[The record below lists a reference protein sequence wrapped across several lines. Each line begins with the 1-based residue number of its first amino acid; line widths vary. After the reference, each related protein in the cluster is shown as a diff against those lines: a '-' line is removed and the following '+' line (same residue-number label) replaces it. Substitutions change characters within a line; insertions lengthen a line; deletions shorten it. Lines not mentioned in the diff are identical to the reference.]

1 MTSLRRGAPTTR
13 LGRMGTRSSA
23 ERDAITVEIGF
34 ALLSAG
40 FVAVAAFVGLSAPTW
55 FLDLPH
61 PVDVVLRLTG
71 VVVAVLA
78 FVARVVHVLWRF
90 SRRPASGPERPGR
103 VDGRGGG

>member
-1 MTSLRRGAPTTR
+1 
-13 LGRMGTRSSA
+13 MGTRSSA

-40 FVAVAAFVGLSAPTW
+40 FVAVAAFLGLAAPTW

-61 PVDVVLRLTG
+61 PVDLALFFTG
-71 VVVAVLA
+71 GVVAVIA

-90 SRRPASGPERPGR
+90 SRRPAAPQAELPGR
-103 VDGRGGG
+103 TRA

>member
-1 MTSLRRGAPTTR
+1 
-13 LGRMGTRSSA
+13 MGTRSSA

-40 FVAVAAFVGLSAPTW
+40 FVAVAAFLGLSAPTW

-61 PVDVVLRLTG
+61 PVDLALRLTG
-71 VVVAVLA
+71 GVVAVLA

-90 SRRPASGPERPGR
+90 SRQPAPQPELPGR
-103 VDGRGGG
+103 TGA